1 MKFKTGIM
9 SFALVAFALSLAV
22 AAPIDDIGALS
33 VQGTKVVGANGQPAQ
48 LRGMSFFWNISENS
62 GPYWNADVVNW
73 LAEDWHAN
81 LVRAAMAV
89 EDWWGEDPTL
99 SNGAFKGFLYEPE
112 WNRAMVE
119 TIVDAAI
126 EKGIYVIIDWHSHYT
141 NDNSNGKQDSAVIFF
156 SYMAQKYGQYPNVIY
171 EIYNEPKD
179 VSWENDIK
187 PYAEKIIPVIRQYDP
202 DNLIVV
208 GTPMWSGRPDEAAAK
223 PLENVTNVAYT
234 FHFYASDNDH
244 LNNFLPAAKSALQTI
259 PLFVTECGL
268 TQSSGDG
275 EINYTMVN
283 TFWDWIDQEKISW
296 AAWSIVNKNETSAA
310 LYASAS
316 TSGNWTENDL
326 RESGKWLRSKLRG
339 QNPEWTPITGEG
351 PKSSSSSSKQGE
363 SSNSQVVSSS
373 STQPVSSSSQETG
386 PQSSSSTPVS
396 SSSQET
402 NPQSSS
408 NTPADSDNPGA
419 PDNSSTP
426 DASTAIAE
434 FHNATGFL
442 FAANTISVSLKG
454 RSKVELLDLQGR
466 TVSTLWNGNAS
477 GNVILSVQA
486 KPGIYLVRIQGE
498 GFHETHKVA
507 VK

>member
-1 MKFKTGIM
+1 M
-9 SFALVAFALSLAV
+9 
-22 AAPIDDIGALS
+22 
-33 VQGTKVVGANGQPAQ
+33 
-48 LRGMSFFWNISENS
+48 
-62 GPYWNADVVNW
+62 
-73 LAEDWHAN
+73 
-81 LVRAAMAV
+81 
-89 EDWWGEDPTL
+89 
-99 SNGAFKGFLYEPE
+99 
-112 WNRAMVE
+112 
-119 TIVDAAI
+119 
-126 EKGIYVIIDWHSHYT
+126 
-141 NDNSNGKQDSAVIFF
+141 
-156 SYMAQKYGQYPNVIY
+156 
-171 EIYNEPKD
+171 
-179 VSWENDIK
+179 
-187 PYAEKIIPVIRQYDP
+187 
-202 DNLIVV
+202 
-208 GTPMWSGRPDEAAAK
+208 
-223 PLENVTNVAYT
+223 
-234 FHFYASDNDH
+234 
-244 LNNFLPAAKSALQTI
+244 
-259 PLFVTECGL
+259 
-268 TQSSGDG
+268 
-275 EINYTMVN
+275 
-283 TFWDWIDQEKISW
+283 
-296 AAWSIVNKNETSAA
+296 NKNETSAA

-326 RESGKWLRSKLRG
+326 RESGKWLRSKLRD

-351 PKSSSSSSKQGE
+351 PKSSSSSSKQGG
-363 SSNSQVVSSS
+363 SSNSQAVSSS
-373 STQPVSSSSQETG
+373 STQS
-386 PQSSSSTPVS
+386 VS